1 MIFDNRL
8 LFRQIQNYAFL
19 RGFTSRSAK
28 SCSRFLSIIILLSVA
43 PVSARSA
50 VHSYMKRI
58 SFQYAGSPCVSS
70 ARRDTWLR
78 DAATKI
84 CVAAGITFEPM
95 RRLMQTENISYY
107 RLANEGI
114 DAQTLQRIR
123 HDRPVTTET
132 LGKLCAI
139 MHCQPG
145 DLIEYLEEENQ
156 IKK

>member
-1 MIFDNRL
+1 M
-8 LFRQIQNYAFL
+8 
-19 RGFTSRSAK
+19 
-28 SCSRFLSIIILLSVA
+28 
-43 PVSARSA
+43 
-50 VHSYMKRI
+50 H
-58 SFQYAGSPCVSS
+58 
-70 ARRDTWLR
+70 
-78 DAATKI
+78 
-84 CVAAGITFEPM
+84 ITFEPM
-95 RRLMQTENISYY
+95 HRLMQTENISYY

-156 IKK
+156 IKKEAPDAIKRRGLLFELCQTEHQVTDALPEFRL

>member
-1 MIFDNRL
+1 M
-8 LFRQIQNYAFL
+8 
-19 RGFTSRSAK
+19 
-28 SCSRFLSIIILLSVA
+28 
-43 PVSARSA
+43 P
-50 VHSYMKRI
+50 
-58 SFQYAGSPCVSS
+58 
-70 ARRDTWLR
+70 
-78 DAATKI
+78 
-84 CVAAGITFEPM
+84 ITFEPM

-107 RLANEGI
+107 RLANEVI

-123 HDRPVTTET
+123 HDRPITTET